1 MSEEKKKTVYSFSK
15 VEMNIPEWIEFQVV
29 GKKYISWGSDNK
41 MPEFLIDLRDNSAVH
56 NAVLQR
62 KNLYTYGMGLKEG
75 QNISQFNLGQQA
87 TLKAIIDDY
96 WLYNMWAL
104 NVVWSNDGQTI
115 AHAEHVDMSKLRPG
129 RKNEFGRIDKWYFS
143 NDWNNTRKAENKIVE
158 LEAYDPRTPEGSQIF
173 VYHPYS
179 SGFEYFSKPTYWG
192 AINYVALDYELSN
205 WKLNSVRNGFSP
217 SMSIV
222 INDMPETQEE
232 RDYIYNELKRQ
243 YSGSTNSGEVFLI
256 FSNGENGVQLAPID
270 TNNSDTKY
278 NDFMQ
283 IVRDQILVGHQATN
297 PILFG
302 VATPGSLGGRT
313 ELIEA
318 YELMMNT
325 EIKPCQEMFG
335 EMLQKLLKLNFTPEF
350 ENLPPVNYAFS
361 ESIMKEILTQ
371 DEMRDLIGYGPIG
384 EQNSIT
390 ETIDESKVEAEN
402 NQPQ

>member
-1 MSEEKKKTVYSFSK
+1 MSEAKKKTIYSFSK
-15 VEMNIPEWIEFQVV
+15 IEMNIPEWVEFQIV
-29 GKKYISWGSDNK
+29 GKKYISWGSDNR

-62 KNLYTYGMGLKEG
+62 KNLYTYGLGLKDG
-75 QNISQFNLGQQA
+75 QSIPQFNLGQGT
-87 TLKAIIDDY
+87 TLKALIDDY

-104 NVVWSNDGQTI
+104 NVVWSNDGQSI

-129 RKNEFGRIDKWYFS
+129 KKNEFGRIDKWYFS
-143 NDWNNTRKAENKIVE
+143 NDWNNTRRFENKIVE
-158 LEAYDPRTPEGSQIF
+158 LEAYDPRTPQGSQIF

-217 SMSIV
+217 SMSII

-243 YSGSTNSGEVFLI
+243 YAGSTNSGEVFLI

-278 NDFMQ
+278 NDFME
-283 IVRDQILVGHQATN
+283 IVRDQILIGHQATN

-325 EIKPCQEMFG
+325 EIKPCQEMMA
-335 EMLQKLLKLNFTPEF
+335 ETLQKILKLDFIPEF
-350 ENLPPVNYAFS
+350 ENLPPINYAFS
-361 ESIMKEILTQ
+361 ESIMEKILTQ
-371 DEMRDLIGYGPIG
+371 DEMRSLIGYGPIEG
-384 EQNSIT
+384 QDSIT
-390 ETIDESKVEAEN
+390 ETIEESKAEAEN
-402 NQPQ
+402 NPIP